1 MVWWVAT
8 AYHGVR
14 VRDEVFKGV
23 QEALVLYQLGIDVM
37 QLGDTHSCCFAHVRV
52 LILEALPEWLTQ
64 VLCDLVNADA
74 AHGPHSQG
82 PDQGIGILTIL
93 RGTSHWPGAGAGSAI
108 SDGPPNVADSTQS
121 AMYRHLAFAR

>member
-1 MVWWVAT
+1 MARWVAT

-23 QEALVLYQLGIDVM
+23 QEALVFYQLGVDVVE
-37 QLGDTHSCCFAHVRV
+37 LGYTHSRCFAHVRV
-52 LILEALPEWLTQ
+52 LVLQALSEWLTQ
-64 VLCDLVNADA
+64 VLCDLVNTDA

-93 RGTSHWPGAGAGSAI
+93 RGISH
-108 SDGPPNVADSTQS
+108 
-121 AMYRHLAFAR
+121 